1 MDEGAARTHCV
12 SAYIIFLMRKLCLIF
27 FLTLSSAN
35 LIAQQEVIYHI
46 FQRSFFDSNAD
57 GYGDLKG
64 IEQKLNYLQD
74 LGVSSILLTPL
85 YQSEFYHNYFAT
97 DFEKIDEEYGTFQEY
112 IELVKEVH
120 RRGMKIY
127 QDVEMQ
133 YVTAEHL
140 WFMDSY
146 KNPNSRFDRYI
157 YYLDDE
163 NATPWWFYN
172 IKEFTTY
179 NNLKQ
184 RIAVVNM
191 NNPAVRDY
199 TFNILNF
206 WTDPNKDGKF
216 DDGVDGFRIDH
227 MMDDL
232 DNQKRLPDLFKNFWT
247 PILSKLKQSN
257 PSLTII
263 AEQANWFSLGHEYFH
278 EAMVDR
284 VFAFGLSWAIETFNK
299 EKLIAAAD
307 SILTRNPPGK
317 DQIIFIENHDTR
329 RIASVKGMSMGKL
342 KVAATLNLL
351 LGGVP
356 LIYYGQEIG
365 MKGKQMK
372 GATDGNDIPI
382 REAFDWY
389 RTMEGK
395 GVALWYRNS
404 GPWWDLTNM
413 KQNDGISVEEQ
424 RSDKNSL
431 WNHYKKIIAVRNS
444 NEALANGK
452 YRTVMNQNS
461 QVFTFSRLSE
471 KQQIVVVVNL
481 SSEPQRAILTFP
493 LESKFTSAQSLIDN
507 ETRTLMESAFATHL
521 PPAGIQIFEMK

>member
-1 MDEGAARTHCV
+1 
-12 SAYIIFLMRKLCLIF
+12 MRKLCLIF

>member
-1 MDEGAARTHCV
+1 
-12 SAYIIFLMRKLCLIF
+12 MRKLCLIF

-329 RIASVKGMSMGKL
+329 RIASVKGMSMGRL